1 MVVVEEFIKN
11 NLIPSMLEIDSLF
24 GISYSSIYDS
34 GAYYDS
40 LRIREATEFELDL
53 ILKMP
58 SRGNVMRVQV
68 GNGSYGFAK
77 YYCNSLPANM
87 LTSTKMK
94 ESFSLIFQKRCFTSS
109 QNVWLFPKS
118 CWQSSQ
124 IQQVPPAL
132 LLVRQGDDPKVQLA
146 SIFTGDHPK
155 VQLVSIFTSCHTKL
169 KVSNDLEVD
178 IDLVPVFTYGE
189 EILDPETHPGEG
201 YQKLWRLFYP
211 SVEREQ
217 LKYQSC
223 AKKVIR

>member
-1 MVVVEEFIKN
+1 MKSEYIRFVAVTKPCDSIYLKFVPLDKKLTIRAMVVVEEFIKN

-109 QNVWLFPKS
+109 QNV
-118 CWQSSQ
+118 
-124 IQQVPPAL
+124 
-132 LLVRQGDDPKVQLA
+132 
-146 SIFTGDHPK
+146 
-155 VQLVSIFTSCHTKL
+155 
-169 KVSNDLEVD
+169 
-178 IDLVPVFTYGE
+178 
-189 EILDPETHPGEG
+189 
-201 YQKLWRLFYP
+201 
-211 SVEREQ
+211 
-217 LKYQSC
+217 
-223 AKKVIR
+223 